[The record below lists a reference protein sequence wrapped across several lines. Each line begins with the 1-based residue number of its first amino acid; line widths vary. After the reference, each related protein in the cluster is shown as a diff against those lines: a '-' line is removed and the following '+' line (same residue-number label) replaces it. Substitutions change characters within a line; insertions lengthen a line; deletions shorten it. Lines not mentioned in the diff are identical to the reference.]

1 MVIMCLLSSKSVNK
15 VNLVRAWVG
24 EWVGACVGACVS
36 ACMGVCV
43 RGCVRV
49 CVNACWAKSRMCQ
62 SQCSGAEFAFWAKG
76 WWPKEGQEVAFW
88 YFLWEITFNSL
99 NQLMDYHRTSSI
111 GRIKTVYLKDMLPMV
126 TAEYHRKMG
135 NYVYGRETLFPS
147 LT

>member
-1 MVIMCLLSSKSVNK
+1 M
-15 VNLVRAWVG
+15 
-24 EWVGACVGACVS
+24 GASVS

-49 CVNACWAKSRMCQ
+49 CVNACWAKSRMYQ
-62 SQCSGAEFAFWAKG
+62 SHCSGAEFAFWAKG

-111 GRIKTVYLKDMLPMV
+111 SRIETVYLKDMLPMV
-126 TAEYHRKMG
+126 TAEYDFEPQEDGELRLRKGDIVSILDMTDTNWWHG
-135 NYVYGRETLFPS
+135 ICNSREGVFPVP
-147 LT
+147 